1 MKELPCERRRRRSK
15 HIDVIVNDLREFL
28 CPACYKSFMA
38 SEHISPERLNRI
50 TRSAREL
57 SGVR

>member
-28 CPACYKSFMA
+28 CPCRTLRKSGRMRSCMRNAA
-38 SEHISPERLNRI
+38 SRKRNRSSSS
-50 TRSAREL
+50 R
-57 SGVR
+57 